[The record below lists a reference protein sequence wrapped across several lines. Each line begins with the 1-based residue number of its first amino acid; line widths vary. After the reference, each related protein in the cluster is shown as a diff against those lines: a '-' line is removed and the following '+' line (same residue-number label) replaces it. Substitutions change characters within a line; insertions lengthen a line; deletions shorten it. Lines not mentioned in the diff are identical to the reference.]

1 MTEDLPASHP
11 RRILFA
17 YLVLYLVWGSTYL
30 GIRIGVMSWPPAI
43 LAGLRFT
50 VAGGILLA
58 LGAFRGET
66 WRALP
71 LSWILRC
78 GLPMGTLLIA
88 ISNGLLCWGEQ
99 WVPSNLSALIGATSA
114 LWIVGLETVWMRRAA
129 RIPRG
134 SWLGLILGLLGVGV
148 LLGTHL
154 GRLNQAYRTGVAAIL
169 AASFFWALGTVWGR
183 RFARS
188 ETPLLSSGVQML
200 WGGGLLL
207 AVATTTGDWADWH
220 WNGQGLW
227 AVSYL
232 CLMGSCLAYT
242 VYLWLIPRT
251 SPARIGTISYIN
263 PVVAVV
269 LGWLVLG
276 ETLDG
281 IQLLGMGVIL
291 VSIFWVIRA
300 DRSRTQSVSN

>member
-1 MTEDLPASHP
+1 MSQDSPTSP
-11 RRILFA
+11 RRILLA
-17 YLVLYLVWGSTYL
+17 YLVLYGVWGSTYL
-30 GIRIGVMSWPPAI
+30 GIRIGVMAWPPAV
-43 LAGLRFT
+43 LAGLRFS
-50 VAGGILLA
+50 VAGVILIIA
-58 LGAFRGET
+58 GASHGET

-71 LSWILRC
+71 FRWMLRC

-114 LWIVGLETVWMRRAA
+114 LWIVGLETLWMRRKAGISRA
-129 RIPRG
+129 
-134 SWLGLILGLLGVGV
+134 SWLGLILGLLGTGV

-154 GRLNQAYRTGVAAIL
+154 GRLGPAYQAGVAAIL

-183 RFARS
+183 RFTRS
-188 ETPLLSSGVQML
+188 PAPFLSSGFQML

-207 AVATTTGDWADWH
+207 AIATVSGDWAGWH
-220 WNGQGLW
+220 WNVQGLW

-251 SPARIGTISYIN
+251 SPTRIGTISYVN
-263 PVVAVV
+263 PAVAVV

-276 ETLDG
+276 ETLNG
-281 IQLLGMGVIL
+281 IQLLGMSVIL

-300 DRSRTQSVSN
+300 DRLRTQSVSN